1 MPSIPS
7 YNQSETEEAVLTRAK
22 KRILKVQ
29 KKGVKM
35 MEVPVD
41 GGVPKD
47 ADGLAE
53 RMIVMLED
61 LIGIFQNMFLYFDLE
76 GGEVRNEEDA
86 RKILRYLF
94 LAYKLSG
101 RVWKLTKSL
110 LPVVGLVDASLF
122 RELQGKLA
130 EFVQMWNKAKRYFEV
145 ENFEGLNNVAN
156 VADIFNDDQPPP
168 PAPAPAKKKGR
179 PKGGKNATT
188 IERER
193 MGEEDVRTNARDIV
207 SSIISD
213 LAGNV
218 AGEVDADLS
227 QFGTGMPVL
236 PADNV
241 GMAEDPLDLGEE
253 EQEIDADIEA
263 DARIAVDG
271 YNDYLSMVR
280 RVNTLV
286 EMIKNA
292 LEGSLQRFKINQVPE
307 QFPAPMKG
315 GGYSVG
321 GAMEDKLYAVSGL
334 PRFL

>member
-1 MPSIPS
+1 MPSIPG

-41 GGVPKD
+41 GGIPKD
-47 ADGLAE
+47 ADGIAE

-76 GGEVRNEEDA
+76 GGAVRNEEDA

-101 RVWKLTKSL
+101 RVWKLTKGL

-130 EFVQMWNKAKRYFEV
+130 EFVQMWNKAKRYFEI
-145 ENFEGLNNVAN
+145 ENFEGLDNVAN
-156 VADIFNDDQPPP
+156 VADLFDDQQPPP
-168 PAPAPAKKKGR
+168 PDPAPAKRKGR
-179 PKGGKNATT
+179 GEGKKKKDRREVVAVMDSMLNA
-188 IERER
+188 
-193 MGEEDVRTNARDIV
+193 
-207 SSIISD
+207 
-213 LAGNV
+213 LAGGV
-218 AGEVDADLS
+218 EDQVDADLS

-241 GMAEDPLDLGEE
+241 GMAEDPLDLDAE
-253 EQEIDADIEA
+253 EQQIDADIDA
-263 DARIAVDG
+263 NARIAVEG

-286 EMIKNA
+286 NMIKDA
-292 LEGSLQRFKINQVPE
+292 LEGSLQRFKINDIPE
-307 QFPAPMKG
+307 QFPAPLAG
-315 GGYSVG
+315 NGYSVG
-321 GAMEDKLYAVSGL
+321 GNFEDKLYAVSGL